1 MLSKSVIQF
10 SADGWGCVPSLLFD
24 LRPNYG
30 GGNEDNVTS
39 FRRSHACTATLSAP
53 DPAAGHRQL
62 MPPLETP
69 GHSWASLGQSPVGHS
84 SFLLGP
90 GAHRL
95 LFVPSKSLFPQS
107 CESSGGYVI
116 GLMATSSKEGLCHT
130 QVCCTQSPCPCG
142 SPLLIHTSSGDTQTQ
157 FWLSLGGVS
166 GFWRAQG
173 LFEPSK
179 HLLWV

>member
-1 MLSKSVIQF
+1 MVCKSSIQF
-10 SADGWGCVPSLLFD
+10 SVDGQDCIPSLLFD
-24 LRPNYG
+24 LRPNNG
-30 GGNEDNVTS
+30 GGNEDNGNFLQKIPCKHRYTQ
-39 FRRSHACTATLSAP
+39 CP
-53 DPAAGHRQL
+53 DPAADHHQPCLHWRLPPHRQVSVSL
-62 MPPLETP
+62 LW
-69 GHSWASLGQSPVGHS
+69 GHC

-90 GAHRL
+90 GAHKL

-107 CESSGGYVI
+107 WVSSGGSVI

-166 GFWRAQG
+166 GFWCAQG

-179 HLLWV
+179 YLWWV